1 MHTVEKESGPMDQSI
16 GTRQA
21 DASSRTSSAR
31 EINLLREKIIEV
43 IRSGQ

>member
-1 MHTVEKESGPMDQSI
+1 MHTIEKESGHMDQSI
-16 GTRQA
+16 GTWQA
-21 DASSRTSSAR
+21 DAYSRTSSSR